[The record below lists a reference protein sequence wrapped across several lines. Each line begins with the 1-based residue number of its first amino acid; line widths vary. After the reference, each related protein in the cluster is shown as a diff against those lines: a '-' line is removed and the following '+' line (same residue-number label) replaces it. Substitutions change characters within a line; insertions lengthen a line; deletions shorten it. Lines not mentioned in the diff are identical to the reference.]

1 MRQFDEKAYKICSE
15 ETVDALRNAGL
26 EVWTTEGS
34 TRPGT
39 VCSPYRVFCMTE
51 DGYTFRLDS
60 EIATSVD
67 GDYYTWTDLAGDIT
81 MTTEDLIGEDS

>member
-1 MRQFDEKAYKICSE
+1 
-15 ETVDALRNAGL
+15 
-26 EVWTTEGS
+26 
-34 TRPGT
+34 
-39 VCSPYRVFCMTE
+39 MTE